1 MKDDSILPCPLLSLA
16 IWTEI
21 VYSLPDLGQF
31 SSWDV
36 CVSIATQKQSF
47 RKERHCL
54 WLLNRPCPLSWDAA
68 YERLRNDSSVLNLA
82 LLPSVATHW
91 SNGRYVP
98 QQRISVT
105 QYSKSVR
112 DITEVSLQTAKREL
126 SWLRLLRHLS
136 AAEGEL
142 CGNWCLW
149 ELKGTPSFA
158 KDQKPWS

>member
-21 VYSLPDLGQF
+21 VYSWPDLGQF

-136 AAEGEL
+136 AAEAEL